1 MELDKYWSWSETGPW
16 SDLLK
21 QAIDS
26 VAALTEY
33 GRERLS
39 KNFFMREML
48 YSEVGNLHGVPNI
61 PEDPELAL
69 HAGRQL
75 ATQVLEPLLEAF
87 GHITIRSA
95 YRSPTLNAFCHEL
108 FLGGDATSWC
118 DCNEGAAAHHI
129 WDRRDA
135 EGHLG
140 ATATLVIPSYIDHY
154 ERTGDYRP
162 LGWWIRDNL
171 PGSPEVLFFRRL
183 GAFNIRWY
191 EGPSTGAIAYSDPP
205 QREQL
210 TARGEPGFEGD
221 HSPSYAAVLSSILKR

>member
-1 MELDKYWSWSETGPW
+1 MN
-16 SDLLK
+16 

-26 VAALTEY
+26 VAALTEF

-61 PEDPELAL
+61 PENPELAL

-87 GHITIRSA
+87 GHIAIRSA
-95 YRSPTLNAFCHEL
+95 YRSPTLNAFCNDL
-108 FLGGDATSWC
+108 YLSGDAASWC
-118 DCNEGAAAHHI
+118 DCNDGAAAHHI

-135 EGHLG
+135 GGHLG
-140 ATATLVIPSYIDHY
+140 ATATLVIPSYIDHHAL
-154 ERTGDYRP
+154 TGDYRP

-171 PGSPEVLFFRRL
+171 PGYAEVLFFRRL

-205 QREQL
+205 DREQL

>member
-1 MELDKYWSWSETGPW
+1 MKRS
-16 SDLLK
+16 
-21 QAIDS
+21 IDS
-26 VAALTEY
+26 VAALTAF

-39 KNFFMREML
+39 QNFFMREML

-69 HAGRQL
+69 QAGRHL
-75 ATQVLEPLLEAF
+75 ATQVLEPLREAF
-87 GHITIRSA
+87 GHIAIRSA
-95 YRSPTLNAFCHEL
+95 YRSPRLNAFCNEL
-108 FLGGDATSWC
+108 YEAGDTSAWC
-118 DCNEGAAAHHI
+118 DCNEAAAAHHI

-135 EGHLG
+135 DGYLG
-140 ATATLVIPSYIDHY
+140 ATATLVVPAYINQY

-171 PGSPEVLFFRRL
+171 PGYAEVLFFRNL

-191 EGPSTGAIAYSDPP
+191 EGPSTKAIGYSHPP
-205 QREQL
+205 ARERL

-221 HSPSYAAVLSSILKR
+221 HRAVWSEVLSSITRK

>member
-1 MELDKYWSWSETGPW
+1 MKHD
-16 SDLLK
+16 
-21 QAIDS
+21 INS
-26 VAALTEY
+26 VAALTKY

-75 ATQVLEPLLEAF
+75 ATQILEPLLDAF
-87 GHITIRSA
+87 GHIAIRSA
-95 YRSPTLNAFCHEL
+95 YRSPRLNAFCHSL
-108 FLGGDATSWC
+108 YRSGDTSSWC
-118 DCNEGAAAHHI
+118 DCNKGAAAHHI
-129 WDRRDA
+129 WDRRDDK
-135 EGHLG
+135 GHLG

-154 ERTGDYRP
+154 ERTGDYHP

-171 PGSPEVLFFRRL
+171 PGYAEVLFFRQL

-191 EGPSTGAIAYSDPP
+191 EGPATKAIAYSDPP
-205 QREQL
+205 HREQL
-210 TARGEPGFEGD
+210 TALGATGFEGD
-221 HSPSYAAVLSSILKR
+221 HSAAYAEILATKSKT